1 MALTREEVLNVAKLA
16 RLEFKEEEIMKF
28 QEDLNSILDYINMLS
43 EVDTENVEPLVHIT
57 EEEIKFRDDEV
68 RASLSVK
75 EALKNAPAHE
85 DGAIIV
91 TKVVGE

>member
-16 RLEFKEEEIMKF
+16 RLEFKEEEIKKF

-43 EVDTENVEPLVHIT
+43 EVDTENVEPLVHIL
-57 EEEIKFRDDEV
+57 EEEIKLREDEV
-68 RASLSVK
+68 RASLSVE